1 MAIIPV
7 DRLEPG
13 DHACLTFSDPEER
26 LDLLTAYV
34 EAGLSRGDKV
44 ICFTNETDETSE
56 TDEAHRADESK
67 TRTAHVPVQR
77 MRWWADGGQPDA
89 KVMVRRLADEVAR
102 ATDEG
107 RTGLRIT
114 TDMCWAAR
122 PQAGAE
128 QLLAFENE
136 VSALFADG
144 RLTAVCEYDRESFDP
159 VTLAYAARVHPRTV
173 AATVYHHD
181 PVLRICRQHVPP
193 GVRVSGELD
202 YTRAGALRDALAEAV
217 RLDPDVHLNL
227 NQLRFIDAGAAGVIL
242 RAAAG
247 LPAGRRMVVV
257 CAQPIHR
264 TLDLAGAPAV
274 PQLKVVSRDA

>member
-1 MAIIPV
+1 MATISV

-13 DHACLTFSDPEER
+13 DHACLTFSDPQER
-26 LDLLTAYV
+26 SDLLTAFV
-34 EAGLSRGDKV
+34 EAGVARGEKV
-44 ICFTNETDETSE
+44 ICFTET
-56 TDEAHRADESK
+56 A
-67 TRTAHVPVQR
+67 VPQAAGLPTQ
-77 MRWWADGGQPDA
+77 RWWAEGEQPDA
-89 KVMVRRLADEVAR
+89 RVMVRRLADEVAK
-102 ATDEG
+102 AEAEG

-114 TDMCWAAR
+114 TDMCWAAL

-136 VSALFADG
+136 VSTLFADG

-193 GVRVSGELD
+193 GVRVAGELD
-202 YTRAGALRDALAEAV
+202 YSGADALRDALAEAV

-227 NQLRFIDAGAAGVIL
+227 SRLRFLDAGAAGVVL
-242 RAAAG
+242 RAASS
-247 LPAGRRMVVV
+247 LPAGRQMVVV
-257 CAQPIHR
+257 CATAIHR
-264 TLDLAGAPAV
+264 TLDLAGAQGV

>member
-1 MAIIPV
+1 MTMAITPV

-13 DHACLTFSDPEER
+13 DHACLTFSDPHER
-26 LDLLTAYV
+26 WDLLTAFV
-34 EAGLSRGDKV
+34 DAGLARGDKV
-44 ICFTNETDETSE
+44 ICFTDDPIDDDHPQDQHS
-56 TDEAHRADESK
+56 RYGRSG
-67 TRTAHVPVQR
+67 VPLQR
-77 MRWWADGGQPDA
+77 MRWWADGEQPDA
-89 KVMVRRLADEVAR
+89 KAMVRRLADELAR
-102 ATDEG
+102 AQDEG

-114 TDMCWAAR
+114 TDMCWATR

-136 VSALFADG
+136 VAALFADG

-181 PVLRICRQHVPP
+181 AVVRICRQHVPP

-202 YTRAGALRDALAEAV
+202 YSRADALRDALAEAV
-217 RLDPDVHLNL
+217 RLDRDVHLNL
-227 NQLRFIDAGAAGVIL
+227 NQLRFIDAGAAGVVL

-247 LPAGRRMVVV
+247 LPTGRRMVVT
-257 CAQPIHR
+257 CGEPIRR